1 MNRFPGNDK
10 IDHFCNI
17 MPDRIL
23 SVFPVPEMMPENAST
38 AESLGGT
45 VAVVI
50 DVFRATTTITHALV
64 AGATQ
69 AIPCL
74 EIQDAFDMR
83 EKLRQQSIDE
93 HILLGGE
100 RGGVLIDGFDL
111 GNSPEDYTP
120 ERVGG
125 KTLIFSTTN
134 GTRAMFR
141 LCDADAIYLACFN
154 NASAVAKCL
163 LEFPKI
169 TILCA
174 GTNRQYTEEDMLLA
188 GFLVE
193 RLTRWSENRYALNTY
208 AVAAREQWDTNF
220 PLAKRIGE
228 EPIHPENLAQI
239 LRQSRG
245 GKNLMQLGLGKDIL
259 AASCIDLF
267 DLVPKIDL
275 KEPQH
280 NEPRTSESA
289 LTIKAAR
296 NCE

>member
-1 MNRFPGNDK
+1 MS
-10 IDHFCNI
+10 
-17 MPDRIL
+17 DRIL
-23 SVFPVPEMMPENAST
+23 SVFPVPEMMPENASSSE
-38 AESLGGT
+38 AMAGT

-50 DVFRATTTITHALV
+50 DVLRATTTITHALA
-64 AGATQ
+64 AGARCV
-69 AIPCL
+69 IPCL
-74 EIQDAFDMR
+74 ETQDALDMR
-83 EKLRQQSIDE
+83 EKLRQQSPDE

-120 ERVGG
+120 ERVSG
-125 KTLIFSTTN
+125 KTLVFSSTN

-141 LCDADAIYLACFN
+141 LLDVDAIYLACFN

-188 GFLVE
+188 GLLVE
-193 RLTRWSENRYALNTY
+193 RLMRWSENRYEINTY
-208 AVAAREQWDTNF
+208 AVAAKEQWDTNF
-220 PLAKRIGE
+220 PLTKRIGE

-259 AASCIDLF
+259 AASRIDLF

-275 KEPQH
+275 
-280 NEPRTSESA
+280 NETRTSENA
-289 LTIKAAR
+289 LTIKAATH
-296 NCE
+296 NTPNKFGG